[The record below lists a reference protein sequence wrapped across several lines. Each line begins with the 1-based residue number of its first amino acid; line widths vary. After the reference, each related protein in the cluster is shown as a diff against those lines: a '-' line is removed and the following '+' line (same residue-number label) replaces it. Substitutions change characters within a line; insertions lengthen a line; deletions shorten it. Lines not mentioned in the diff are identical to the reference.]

1 MCMDSTHIKWLAMI
15 VDEIVEFRRSIINSI
30 ADGSLED
37 AVRELA
43 SILDILGF
51 NTLSMRALEI
61 ADNLKSIRVK
71 VTSIGGFYTPGVTS
85 VSVDIDR
92 LIDDVKRS
100 TGI

>member
-1 MCMDSTHIKWLAMI
+1 MDPMHIKWLAMT
-15 VDEIVEFRRSIINSI
+15 VSEIVELRRSIVNNI

-43 SILDILGF
+43 SILDLLGF
-51 NTLSMRALEI
+51 KTLSIKALEI
-61 ADNLKSIRVK
+61 ADNLKSVRVK

-85 VSVDIDR
+85 VSHDIDR
-92 LIDDVKRS
+92 LIEEVRKS

>member
-1 MCMDSTHIKWLAMI
+1 MDSMHIKWLAMT
-15 VDEIVEFRRSIINSI
+15 VSEIVEFRRSIVNSI

-43 SILDILGF
+43 SILDLLGF
-51 NTLSMRALEI
+51 NTLSIRALEI
-61 ADNLKSIRVK
+61 ADTLKSIRVK

-85 VSVDIDR
+85 VSDDIDK
-92 LIDDVKRS
+92 LIDEVKRR